1 MILSLLFFTPY
12 FFYIP
17 KSALA
22 GIIIA
27 AVIFMVEVRVVKPM
41 WRSKKADLI
50 PGLAAFVACLVL
62 PLELGI
68 LVGIGINILFIL
80 YHASRPK
87 IHMEKI
93 IVSSS
98 KKKASIRFFSISF
111 ISSIRHQQKASNIFS
126 SLRIVVSFS
135 HPLITYVI
143 WSTNK
148 ASNLK
153 YLSLLTAR
161 TSTALTLQLLR
172 LWKLSWKIFTRES
185 NR

>member
-41 WRSKKADLI
+41 WRSKKADLV
-50 PGLAAFVACLVL
+50 PGIAAFVACLVL

-68 LVGIGINILFIL
+68 LVGIGINVVFIL

-93 IVSSS
+93 IVRNDARF
-98 KKKASIRFFSISF
+98 KKNKFLSEIFS
-111 ISSIRHQQKASNIFS
+111 RHQLKESNTCC
-126 SLRIVVSFS
+126 LHRIVASFS
-135 HPLITYVI
+135 LQLIMCVI
-143 WSTNK
+143 WSISR
-148 ASNLK
+148 AW
-153 YLSLLTAR
+153 SLR
-161 TSTALTLQLLR
+161 FQSSSTALTSTVLTSQPPKSLR
-172 LWKLSWKIFTRES
+172 HF
-185 NR
+185 